1 MIVSVVGNAVYQL
14 LFLLVARSR
23 LRAERII
30 GAHCSVEYS
39 LSWSEAWQW
48 LQLRLWQQSVSR

>member
-14 LFLLVARSR
+14 LFLLVTRSR

-30 GAHCSVEYS
+30 GAHCAVEYS